1 MTQSTT
7 RSGSSIPLPSP
18 KERRRLRE
26 AKSMSEQEIATAVG
40 VTRATIRSWETGRSS
55 PRGRRREVY
64 AKLLTDPDPAPGS
77 EPEAEP
83 EPASGPHPEQ
93 ETVSGRQPSPA
104 ARPRSTSPGTSAP
117 ETAPVTASATDIE
130 QPPETAGDP
139 VPVEPTPV
147 RTASAADPEPGGT
160 TAEMPPVAGDSGS
173 GGEDAGNVESRPDD
187 AGNVESRPDDASEGG
202 YRPDGAGDAG
212 SGADVAGEGGSGP
225 AGGGSEP
232 AMAPAAETAAGT
244 EPLDRRPVSTPAEA
258 FDALYTYSAPGLV
271 RQAYLLTG
279 RRRLAHESVERAFHL
294 AWQRWPEVARDRDP
308 AGWVRAAAYEFAMS
322 PWQRLRPVHRHPDNP
337 PLVESE
343 QRELLEALLELPPA
357 YRRTLVLYDGLGLDL
372 PDTAAETEAS
382 TPAAANR
389 LLHAREAIAEQLPHL
404 SDPTVLRNQ
413 LIALANAAPVPQ
425 LNPPRAVRTTSERR
439 AWLWTRAALSVTTLI
454 MGATGF
460 TLATAPT
467 QYEPAVPPGHQVGGV
482 PPLAGPQ
489 PINPR
494 NHMLREKL
502 LSEPVH
508 GPERLVP
515 TIP

>member
-7 RSGSSIPLPSP
+7 RSGSSTPLPSP

-26 AKSMSEQEIATAVG
+26 AKSMSEQELATAVG
-40 VTRATIRSWETGRSS
+40 VTKATIRSWESGRSA
-55 PRGRRREVY
+55 PRGRRREMY
-64 AKLLTDPDPAPGS
+64 TKLLTEADPDPGS
-77 EPEAEP
+77 QTEAKAKAEAE
-83 EPASGPHPEQ
+83 A
-93 ETVSGRQPSPA
+93 VS
-104 ARPRSTSPGTSAP
+104 GTSAP
-117 ETAPVTASATDIE
+117 ETNLSAEAAAPMRKPVASAARPAAEEAAIE
-130 QPPETAGDP
+130 APRETAGDP
-139 VPVEPTPV
+139 VPVELKPV
-147 RTASAADPEPGGT
+147 RTASPAADPEPDDA
-160 TAEMPPVAGDSGS
+160 TAELPPTAGDG
-173 GGEDAGNVESRPDD
+173 
-187 AGNVESRPDDASEGG
+187 
-202 YRPDGAGDAG
+202 G
-212 SGADVAGEGGSGP
+212 SGADDMGEGAGGFRPEGAGEV
-225 AGGGSEP
+225 GSEP
-232 AMAPAAETAAGT
+232 GTDQAARTAADT
-244 EPLDRRPVSTPAEA
+244 EPRDQRPVSTPAEA

-337 PLVESE
+337 PLVDSE
-343 QRELLEALLELPPA
+343 QRELLEALLELPPP
-357 YRRTLVLYDGLGLDL
+357 YRRTLLLYDGLGLDL

-413 LIALANAAPVPQ
+413 LLALANSGPVPQ
-425 LNPPRAVRTTSERR
+425 LNPPRAVRTSSERR

-467 QYEPAVPPGHQVGGV
+467 QYEPAVSPGHEVGGV

-494 NHMLREKL
+494 SHMLRQKL

>member
-7 RSGSSIPLPSP
+7 RSGSSTPLPSP

-40 VTRATIRSWETGRSS
+40 VTKATIRSWESGRSS

-64 AKLLTDPDPAPGS
+64 AKLLTEPDPTPGS
-77 EPEAEP
+77 APEAEP
-83 EPASGPHPEQ
+83 GPAPAPAPGPESESASGRE
-93 ETVSGRQPSPA
+93 PSSSASLPQN
-104 ARPRSTSPGTSAP
+104 PPPGASAP
-117 ETAPVTASATDIE
+117 ETNTSAEPAAPARTPVTAAARPSAEEAATVE
-130 QPPETAGDP
+130 PGETAGETE
-139 VPVEPTPV
+139 PVEPKPV
-147 RTASAADPEPGGT
+147 LTASPAADPEPDGT
-160 TAEMPPVAGDSGS
+160 TAEMPPAAGDG
-173 GGEDAGNVESRPDD
+173 
-187 AGNVESRPDDASEGG
+187 
-202 YRPDGAGDAG
+202 G
-212 SGADVAGEGGSGP
+212 SGADDMGEGEGGSGAHD
-225 AGGGSEP
+225 AGEGESTPGPEDAGAGESEP
-232 AMAPAAETAAGT
+232 GTNPAAGT
-244 EPLDRRPVSTPAEA
+244 AADTEPLRQRPASTPAEA

-322 PWQRLRPVHRHPDNP
+322 PWQRLRPVHRHPDSP
-337 PLVESE
+337 PLVDSE
-343 QRELLEALLELPPA
+343 QRELLEALLELPPP

-372 PDTAAETEAS
+372 PETAAETEAS

-413 LIALANAAPVPQ
+413 LMALANAGPVPQ
-425 LNPPRAVRTTSERR
+425 LNPPRAVRTSSERR

-467 QYEPAVPPGHQVGGV
+467 QYEPAVSPGQQVGGV

-494 NHMLREKL
+494 SHMLREKL

>member
-7 RSGSSIPLPSP
+7 RSGSGTPLPSP

-77 EPEAEP
+77 EQEAEAKP
-83 EPASGPHPEQ
+83 EPASGPRPEQ
-93 ETVSGRQPSPA
+93 ETVERQSSPA
-104 ARPRSTSPGTSAP
+104 DRPRSTPPGTSAP
-117 ETAPVTASATDIE
+117 EATPVTASATVTE
-130 QPPETAGDP
+130 EPRETAADP
-139 VPVEPTPV
+139 VPVELKPV
-147 RTASAADPEPGGT
+147 RTALPAADPEPDGT
-160 TAEMPPVAGDSGS
+160 TAELPPAAG
-173 GGEDAGNVESRPDD
+173 
-187 AGNVESRPDDASEGG
+187 
-202 YRPDGAGDAG
+202 GDG
-212 SGADVAGEGGSGP
+212 SGADDVGEGAGGFRPEDGGESEGGSSAPDDMGE
-225 AGGGSEP
+225 GEGESEP
-232 AMAPAAETAAGT
+232 GTGPAAGT
-244 EPLDRRPVSTPAEA
+244 AADAEPRVQRPVSTPAEA

-337 PLVESE
+337 PLVDSE
-343 QRELLEALLELPPA
+343 QLELLEALLELPPP
-357 YRRTLVLYDGLGLDL
+357 YRRTLLLYDGLGLDL

-413 LIALANAAPVPQ
+413 LLALANSGPVPQ
-425 LNPPRAVRTTSERR
+425 LNPPRAVRTSSERR

-467 QYEPAVPPGHQVGGV
+467 QYEPAVSPGHEVGGV

-494 NHMLREKL
+494 SHMLRQKL

>member
-1 MTQSTT
+1 
-7 RSGSSIPLPSP
+7 
-18 KERRRLRE
+18 
-26 AKSMSEQEIATAVG
+26 MSQG
-40 VTRATIRSWETGRSS
+40 VS
-55 PRGRRREVY
+55 
-64 AKLLTDPDPAPGS
+64 
-77 EPEAEP
+77 
-83 EPASGPHPEQ
+83 ASG
-93 ETVSGRQPSPA
+93 A
-104 ARPRSTSPGTSAP
+104 
-117 ETAPVTASATDIE
+117 
-130 QPPETAGDP
+130 
-139 VPVEPTPV
+139 
-147 RTASAADPEPGGT
+147 
-160 TAEMPPVAGDSGS
+160 
-173 GGEDAGNVESRPDD
+173 DD
-187 AGNVESRPDDASEGG
+187 AG
-202 YRPDGAGDAG
+202 
-212 SGADVAGEGGSGP
+212 
-225 AGGGSEP
+225 AGGGEGKP
-232 AMAPAAETAAGT
+232 GTDPAAGT
-244 EPLDRRPVSTPAEA
+244 AADTEPPCRRPVSTPAEA

-337 PLVESE
+337 PLVDSE
-343 QRELLEALLELPPA
+343 QRELLEALLELPPP
-357 YRRTLVLYDGLGLDL
+357 YRRTLVLHDGLGLNL

-413 LIALANAAPVPQ
+413 LIALVNAGPAPQ
-425 LNPPRAVRTTSERR
+425 LNPPRAVRTSSERR

-467 QYEPAVPPGHQVGGV
+467 RYEPAVSPGHQVGGV

-494 NHMLREKL
+494 SFMLRQQL
-502 LSEPVH
+502 LSEPAH

>member
-7 RSGSSIPLPSP
+7 RSGSSTPLPSP

-40 VTRATIRSWETGRSS
+40 VTKATIRSWESGRSA

-64 AKLLTDPDPAPGS
+64 AKLLTEPDPTPGS
-77 EPEAEP
+77 APDPEAERTGTGTGTWTGIGVSIGAGALLLRIAAA
-83 EPASGPHPEQ
+83 EPATGRLRSGDEHLGRTRRPDEDTRYGGRPPGCRRGGHRGARGDGRGPGA
-93 ETVSGRQPSPA
+93 GRQPA
-104 ARPRSTSPGTSAP
+104 
-117 ETAPVTASATDIE
+117 EM
-130 QPPETAGDP
+130 PP
-139 VPVEPTPV
+139 
-147 RTASAADPEPGGT
+147 AADPEPDG
-160 TAEMPPVAGDSGS
+160 TAEMPPAAGDG
-173 GGEDAGNVESRPDD
+173 
-187 AGNVESRPDDASEGG
+187 
-202 YRPDGAGDAG
+202 G
-212 SGADVAGEGGSGP
+212 SGADDMGEGEGGSGAHD
-225 AGGGSEP
+225 AGEGESKPGPEDAGAGESEP
-232 AMAPAAETAAGT
+232 GTNPAAGT
-244 EPLDRRPVSTPAEA
+244 AADTEPLRQRPASTPAEA

-322 PWQRLRPVHRHPDNP
+322 PWQRLRPVHRHPDSP
-337 PLVESE
+337 PLVDSE
-343 QRELLEALLELPPA
+343 QRELLEALLELPPP

-372 PDTAAETEAS
+372 PETAAETEAS

-413 LIALANAAPVPQ
+413 LMALANAGPVPQ
-425 LNPPRAVRTTSERR
+425 LNPPRAVRTSSERR

-467 QYEPAVPPGHQVGGV
+467 QYEPAVSPGQQVGGV

-494 NHMLREKL
+494 SHMLREKL

>member
-7 RSGSSIPLPSP
+7 RSGSSTPLPSP

-26 AKSMSEQEIATAVG
+26 AKSMSEQELATAVG
-40 VTRATIRSWETGRSS
+40 VTKATIRSWESGRSA
-55 PRGRRREVY
+55 PRGRRREMY
-64 AKLLTDPDPAPGS
+64 AKLLTEPDPAPGS
-77 EPEAEP
+77 QTEAKAE
-83 EPASGPHPEQ
+83 AGAGAGP
-93 ETVSGRQPSPA
+93 VS
-104 ARPRSTSPGTSAP
+104 GTSAP
-117 ETAPVTASATDIE
+117 ETNPSAEAAAPVRKPVASAARPAAEEAAIDA
-130 QPPETAGDP
+130 PRETAGDP
-139 VPVEPTPV
+139 VPVELKPV
-147 RTASAADPEPGGT
+147 RTASPAADPEPDDA
-160 TAEMPPVAGDSGS
+160 TAELPPTAGDGGSGPDDMGEGAGETGPEGDSGS
-173 GGEDAGNVESRPDD
+173 APKD
-187 AGNVESRPDDASEGG
+187 
-202 YRPDGAGDAG
+202 
-212 SGADVAGEGGSGP
+212 AGEGE
-225 AGGGSEP
+225 SEP
-232 AMAPAAETAAGT
+232 GTDQAARTAADA
-244 EPLDRRPVSTPAEA
+244 EPPKQRPVSTPAEA

-337 PLVESE
+337 PLVDSE
-343 QRELLEALLELPPA
+343 QRELLEALLELPPP
-357 YRRTLVLYDGLGLDL
+357 YRRTLLLYDGLGLDL

-413 LIALANAAPVPQ
+413 LLALANSGPVPQ
-425 LNPPRAVRTTSERR
+425 LNPPRAVRTSSERR
-439 AWLWTRAALSVTTLI
+439 AWLWTRAALGVTTLI

-467 QYEPAVPPGHQVGGV
+467 QYEPAVSPGHEVGGV

-494 NHMLREKL
+494 SHMLRQKL